1 MAQER
6 AIKGAVVQA
15 EDPSWSSLE
24 AVLGTELARWFMW
37 MYELR
42 LEDGTRVDAYKHV
55 VTRRYLHLSGTGS
68 ALRYGVEGHYLGVD
82 LASAITTTFESWQR
96 AGPSPRDVQLL
107 ATAVASAGRLAA

>member
-55 VTRRYLHLSGTGS
+55 ATRRYLHLSATGS
-68 ALRYGVEGHYLGVD
+68 ALRYGVDGHYLGVD
-82 LASAITTTFESWQR
+82 LASAITTAFEGWQC
-96 AGPSPRDVQLL
+96 AGPRPRDVQLL
-107 ATAVASAGRLAA
+107 TMAVASAGHLAA